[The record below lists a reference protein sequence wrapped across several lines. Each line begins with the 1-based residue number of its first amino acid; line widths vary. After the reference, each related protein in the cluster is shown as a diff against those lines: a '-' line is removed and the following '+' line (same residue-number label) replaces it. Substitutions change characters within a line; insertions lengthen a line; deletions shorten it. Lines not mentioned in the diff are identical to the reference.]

1 VRKHRSRGPLAS
13 ILDAAGALERRLIA
27 NSFAIAQR
35 AIAPF
40 FYNISIT
47 T

>member
-13 ILDAAGALERRLIA
+13 ILDAAGAVARSPDRELCR
-27 NSFAIAQR
+27 IAQR